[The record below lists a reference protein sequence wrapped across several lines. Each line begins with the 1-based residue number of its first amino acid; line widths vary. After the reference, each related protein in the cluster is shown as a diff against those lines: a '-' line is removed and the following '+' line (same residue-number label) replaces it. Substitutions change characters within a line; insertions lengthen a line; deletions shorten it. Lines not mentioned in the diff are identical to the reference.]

1 MEYHEGG
8 RTFGRQLGTYPLL
21 VAIPG
26 ERPLGSVCDVVITDH
41 GYRSVTG
48 VPYPVDLDT
57 ATQAE
62 LLAVPGI
69 GAATA
74 GALLAAAPGADPTQ
88 LATDVADPRL
98 YFGG

>member
-1 MEYHEGG
+1 
-8 RTFGRQLGTYPLL
+8 
-21 VAIPG
+21 
-26 ERPLGSVCDVVITDH
+26 
-41 GYRSVTG
+41 